1 MPFFDKIKENEMKRA
16 FACNM
21 HCELD
26 EWIENLV
33 KEGKQSKSEAKKNA
47 WRLAKNFEQ
56 RDTRKEIERLAKI
69 ADQYGKIVDSQ
80 KYLKK

>member
-1 MPFFDKIKENEMKRA
+1 MDR
-16 FACNM
+16 
-21 HCELD
+21 
-26 EWIENLV
+26 NLV

-56 RDTRKEIERLAKI
+56 CGRREELERLGKL
-69 ADQYGKIVDSQ
+69 ADKYEKFVVSQ